1 MPMEEVTKILKLHFY
16 RSDELHVIDAF
27 TRNECERE
35 LLNVIR
41 IVCSDLEIDATILSE
56 IPENGGFIEIW
67 KFLGKHSGQLSLV
80 IAILALI
87 YSRVPVENKK
97 LTELQ
102 IENLELDNEIKKE
115 QLKELRGKSSLKEVS
130 KDTIVKIAEHFE
142 NDFKVNWHKSNF
154 YKKLI
159 SEIEITSVSF
169 TGLDSN
175 NNTTIPEKIVER
187 NQFSSFVIN
196 TAEFPPIIDEEA
208 TIDIISPVLKSG
220 NFHWKG
226 YYNNQIISFQ
236 MKDQDF
242 KDSVLNLEVDFNT
255 ATAIKCVLQQNRRI
269 DDTGKIYITLSKVI
283 TVLEVSASNRTY
295 ETNQGKKYKKQRKE
309 NPIQLKMN
317 L

>member
-1 MPMEEVTKILKLHFY
+1 MEEVTKILKLHFY
-16 RSDELHVIDAF
+16 RNDELHVIDAF

-56 IPENGGFIEIW
+56 IPENGGFTEIW

-80 IAILALI
+80 IAILALL

-154 YKKLI
+154 YRKLI

-187 NQFSSFVIN
+187 NQFSSFVIK

-226 YYNNQIISFQ
+226 YYHNQIISFQ

-269 DDTGKIYITLSKVI
+269 DDTGKIYITLNKVI